1 MNCVY
6 MRYSAARMMV
16 GTLLLVAFAA
26 PALLLGQQTPAPP
39 LQSEPAVPPRLGVS
53 SDNPLTLSL
62 EQVIEMALANSN
74 DLAVSRFD
82 TEIAALDVVAAQG
95 AYDPLLASFNFYDRQ
110 VVPVTSL
117 IGGGANGKLT
127 QASASGNI
135 GTRGLTP
142 WGGGRF
148 EADLRSSRVTSDN
161 LFTTFSPQYS
171 SSLQGRYTQP
181 LLRGFRF
188 DQPRRQIAIA
198 RRRTDLSDAD
208 LRLRATEVITAAE
221 QTYWTLA
228 FARRN
233 LEVQAQAVQQARAQV
248 ESNRR
253 QVEQGVLAAIDV
265 VEAETQAAVFEQE
278 VYRAQEA
285 LTRAENALK
294 LLILPGRESTS
305 WSRPISPATSLRAD
319 LPPVTLEE
327 AVRQALA
334 RRPETARLEAA
345 AAIIDVNERFF
356 KDQTRPQAD
365 LIGTYTLGGLAG
377 ELVARN
383 SNPLTAG
390 NAVLQERV
398 NLLSQ
403 LSGLSALPEPPPLGS
418 VPEGLTGSLG
428 QSLRNL
434 FEGRYPSARIDLQ
447 LSLPIRNRTAEA
459 NLARTLLERAQIE
472 RQRAQLT
479 QFIEADVRNALQSME
494 SVRARVAA
502 AAVARRSA
510 QEQYESE
517 QRRFQAGL
525 STVFLVSQRQTAFVA
540 AQARELQAETDLRN
554 AIAAFHRAA
563 GGTLERWNVI
573 LARPPQ

>member
-1 MNCVY
+1 MRCVC
-6 MRYSAARMMV
+6 MRCSAARMTAV
-16 GTLLLVAFAA
+16 TLLLVGFAA
-26 PALLLGQQTPAPP
+26 SAPVAGQQTPVQTPQP
-39 LQSEPAVPPRLGVS
+39 GFEIPPRVGVA

-82 TEIAALDVVAAQG
+82 TEIAAQDIVAAQG
-95 AYDPLLASFNFYDRQ
+95 AYDPVLASFNFYDRQ

-127 QASASGNI
+127 QESASGNV

-142 WGGGRF
+142 WGGGQF
-148 EADLRSSRVTSDN
+148 EVDFRSSRLTSDN
-161 LFTTFSPQYS
+161 LFTTFDPQYS

-181 LLRGFRF
+181 LLRGFSF
-188 DQPRRQIAIA
+188 DQPRRQLAIA
-198 RRRTDLSDAD
+198 RRRADLSDAD
-208 LRLRATEVITAAE
+208 LRLRATDVITAAE

-233 LEVQAQAVQQARAQV
+233 LEVQLQAVQQARAQV
-248 ESNRR
+248 ASNRR
-253 QVEQGVLAAIDV
+253 QVDQGVLAEIDV
-265 VEAETQAAVFEQE
+265 VEAETQAALFEQE

-285 LTRAENALK
+285 VARAENALK

-305 WSRPISPATSLRAD
+305 WSRPIAPATSLHTD

-327 AVRQALA
+327 AVRLALA
-334 RRPETARLEAA
+334 RRPETAQLEAA
-345 AAIIDVNERFF
+345 AAINGVDERFF
-356 KDQTRPQAD
+356 KDQTRPQLD
-365 LIGTYTLGGLAG
+365 LVGTYTLGGLAG
-377 ELVARN
+377 ELVPRDG
-383 SNPLTAG
+383 NPLTAG
-390 NAVLQERV
+390 NAGLQERV

-403 LSGLSALPEPPPLGS
+403 LAGLSVLPEPPPLGS
-418 VPEGLTGSLG
+418 VPDGLTGNFG

-447 LSLPIRNRTAEA
+447 FSLPIRNRTAEA

-472 RQRAQLT
+472 HQRAQLT
-479 QFIEADVRNALQSME
+479 QFIEADVRNGLQALE
-494 SVRARVAA
+494 SARARVAA

-517 QRRFQAGL
+517 QRRFQSGL

-554 AIAAFHRAA
+554 AAADFHRAV

-573 LARPPQ
+573 VTPPSR

>member
-1 MNCVY
+1 MSCVSK
-6 MRYSAARMMV
+6 RCSATRVTAGM
-16 GTLLLVAFAA
+16 LLWVFAA
-26 PALLLGQQTPAPP
+26 PALLSGQQLPAQIQQPAP
-39 LQSEPAVPPRLGVS
+39 AIPPRPGVS

-74 DLAVSRFD
+74 DLAVARFD

-148 EADLRSSRVTSDN
+148 EVDFRSSRVTSDN
-161 LFTTFSPQYS
+161 LFTTFNPQYS
-171 SSLQGRYTQP
+171 TSLQGRYTQP
-181 LLRGFRF
+181 LLRGFKF
-188 DQPRRQIAIA
+188 DQPRRQLAIA
-198 RRRTDLSDAD
+198 RRGADLSDAE
-208 LRLRATEVITAAE
+208 LRLRATEVITTAE

-233 LEVQAQAVQQARAQV
+233 LEVQVQALQQARAQV
-248 ESNRR
+248 ESNKR
-253 QVEQGVLAAIDV
+253 QVDQGVLAAIDV

-285 LTRAENALK
+285 VTRAENALK

-305 WSRPISPATSLRAD
+305 WSRPITPATSLGPD

-334 RRPETARLEAA
+334 RRPELAQLEAA

-377 ELVARN
+377 ELVERTG
-383 SNPLTAG
+383 NPLTAG

-403 LSGLSALPEPPPLGS
+403 LSGLPSLPEPPPLGS
-418 VPEGLTGSLG
+418 VPTGLTGSLG

-447 LSLPIRNRTAEA
+447 VSLPIRNRTAEA
-459 NLARTLLERAQIE
+459 NLARTLLERARVE
-472 RQRAQLT
+472 RQRSQLT
-479 QFIEADVRNALQSME
+479 QFIEADVRNALQSLE

-554 AIAAFHRAA
+554 AAAAFHRAI
-563 GGTLERWNVI
+563 GGTLERWNVT
-573 LARPPQ
+573 LAPPSR

>member
-1 MNCVY
+1 MRCVWV
-6 MRYSAARMMV
+6 RDAVARVAA
-16 GTLLLVAFAA
+16 GTLLLVVFAA
-26 PALLLGQQTPAPP
+26 PALMAGQQTPA
-39 LQSEPAVPPRLGVS
+39 QTREPGLAIPPRPGVS
-53 SDNPLTLSL
+53 SDNPLPLTL
-62 EQVIEMALANSN
+62 EQVIEMALANGN
-74 DLAVSRFD
+74 DLAVARFD
-82 TEIAALDVVAAQG
+82 TEIAGLDIVAAEG

-110 VVPVTSL
+110 VAPVTSL

-127 QASASGNI
+127 QTSASGNI
-135 GTRGLTP
+135 GARGLTP

-148 EADLRSSRVTSDN
+148 EVDLRASRLTSDN
-161 LFTTFSPQYS
+161 LFTTFNPQYS

-198 RRRTDLSDAD
+198 RRRLDLSDAD
-208 LRLRATEVITAAE
+208 LRLRATEVITDAE

-233 LEVQAQAVQQARAQV
+233 LEVQIQAVQQARAQV
-248 ESNRR
+248 DSNRR
-253 QVEQGVLAAIDV
+253 QVDQGVLAAIDV

-285 LTRAENALK
+285 VTRAENALK

-305 WSRPISPATSLRAD
+305 WSRPITPTTSLRAD

-327 AVRQALA
+327 AIRQALA

-356 KDQTRPQAD
+356 QDQTRPQAD

-383 SNPLTAG
+383 GNPLTAG

-403 LSGLSALPEPPPLGS
+403 LSGLSVLPEPPPLGS
-418 VPEGLTGSLG
+418 VPTGLTGNLG

-434 FEGRYPSARIDLQ
+434 FEGRYPSARVDLQ
-447 LSLPIRNRTAEA
+447 FSLPIRNRTAEA

-472 RQRAQLT
+472 RQRSQLT

-554 AIAAFHRAA
+554 ATAAFHRAV